1 MQAAITTPRA
11 VVTGG
16 VAWIT
21 IALILGVTGILAAVP
36 TPGPQLLIL
45 ALTGAT
51 IWVTSRGALRSFVD
65 SIPIR
70 GLVAIHAGRF
80 VGAVFLAMSAQ
91 GTLSPLFATRAGW
104 GDIAAAAGALAV
116 LSIGAPTTKLRRG
129 LYLGWNIFAVADL
142 VVAVATASIVALRG
156 DIPGIAALFS
166 APLILVP
173 TFFVPILFA
182 SHVLIFRRLRRS
194 TDVS

>member
-1 MQAAITTPRA
+1 MQAAISPRA
-11 VVTGG
+11 AVTGG
-16 VAWIT
+16 IAWIS
-21 IALILGVTGILAAVP
+21 IALILGVTGTLAAVP

-116 LSIGAPTTKLRRG
+116 LSIGAPTTKTRKRV
-129 LYLGWNIFAVADL
+129 YLGWNVLAVLDL
-142 VVAVATASIVALRG
+142 VVAVLTASLVALRG
-156 DIPGIAALFS
+156 DNPGIAALFS

-173 TFFVPILFA
+173 TFYVPILFA

-194 TDVS
+194 TGVS

>member
-1 MQAAITTPRA
+1 MQPAISPRA
-11 VVTGG
+11 AVTGG
-16 VAWIT
+16 IAWIAV
-21 IALILGVTGILAAVP
+21 ALILGVTGTLAAVP
-36 TPGPQLLIL
+36 TPGPQVLIL
-45 ALTGAT
+45 ALTVAT
-51 IWVTSRGALRSFVD
+51 IWATSRSALRSFVD
-65 SIPIR
+65 AIPIR

-116 LSIGAPTTKLRRG
+116 LSIGAPTTKARKR
-129 LYLGWNIFAVADL
+129 LYLGWNVFAVLDL
-142 VVAVATASIVALRG
+142 VVAVMTATFVALRG
-156 DIPGIAALFS
+156 DSPGVAALFS

-173 TFFVPILFA
+173 TFYVPILFA
-182 SHVLIFRRLRRS
+182 SHVLIFRRLRHS

>member
-1 MQAAITTPRA
+1 MQAAISSRA
-11 VVTGG
+11 AVTGG
-16 VAWIT
+16 IAWIS

-91 GTLSPLFATRAGW
+91 GTLSTLFATRAGW
-104 GDIAAAAGALAV
+104 GDIAAATGALAV
-116 LSIGAPTTKLRRG
+116 LSIGAPTTKTRKR
-129 LYLGWNIFAVADL
+129 LYLGWNVLAVLDL
-142 VVAVATASIVALRG
+142 VVAVLTASLVALRG
-156 DIPGIAALFS
+156 DNPGIAALFS

-173 TFFVPILFA
+173 TFYVPILFA

-194 TDVS
+194 TGVS

>member
-1 MQAAITTPRA
+1 MQAAISPRA
-11 VVTGG
+11 AVTGG
-16 VAWIT
+16 IAWIS

-70 GLVAIHAGRF
+70 GLVAIHVGRF

-116 LSIGAPTTKLRRG
+116 LSIGAPTTKMRKRF
-129 LYLGWNIFAVADL
+129 YLSWNVFAVLDL
-142 VVAVATASIVALRG
+142 VVAVMTASLVALRG
-156 DIPGIAALFS
+156 DNPGIAALFS

-182 SHVLIFRRLRRS
+182 SHVLIFRRLRDS
-194 TDVS
+194 IDVS

>member
-1 MQAAITTPRA
+1 MQAAVSPRA
-11 VVTGG
+11 AVTGG
-16 VAWIT
+16 IAWVT

-51 IWVTSRGALRSFVD
+51 IWVTSRGALRSFVE
-65 SIPIR
+65 SIPTR

-104 GDIAAAAGALAV
+104 GDIAAAAGALAI
-116 LSIGAPTTKLRRG
+116 LSIGAPTTKTRRA
-129 LYLGWNIFAVADL
+129 LYFGWNVFAMLDL
-142 VVAVATASIVALRG
+142 LVAVGTASFVALRG
-156 DIPGIAALFS
+156 DSPGIAALFS
-166 APLILVP
+166 APMILVP

-182 SHVLIFRRLRRS
+182 SHVLIFHRLRRS